1 MNLYFKEHVTEYLLL
16 AYLFLKTC
24 VTALVQNVTKQTEE
38 NYVQI
43 PTQR

>member
-24 VTALVQNVTKQTEE
+24 EMVLVQNVTKQTFVLRKLL
-38 NYVQI
+38 NLY
-43 PTQR
+43 

>member
-24 VTALVQNVTKQTEE
+24 VTALVQNVTKQTFVLRKLL
-38 NYVQI
+38 NLH
-43 PTQR
+43 